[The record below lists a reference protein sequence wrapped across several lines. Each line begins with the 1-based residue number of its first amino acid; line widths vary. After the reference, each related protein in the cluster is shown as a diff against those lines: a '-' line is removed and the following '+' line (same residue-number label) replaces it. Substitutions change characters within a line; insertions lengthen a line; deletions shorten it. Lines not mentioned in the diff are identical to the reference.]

1 VFYSLFRQQKNKD
14 REQHGRKTIIAAE
27 DDPSQPLLKK
37 KDGGGSG
44 DDNSGKSILDCGC
57 SCCIS

>member
-37 KDGGGSG
+37 KDGGESG